1 MTAEPR
7 QLPLV
12 LEHRPAL
19 GRDDFLVS
27 ACNAEAVRQITA
39 WRDWPG
45 RRLALYGPAR
55 AGKTHLAH
63 VWMQEAGAE
72 RIGAASLNEAL
83 VQGLAGHGRAVVEDV
98 DSLVVLDPER
108 CLAAEKALFHLMNL
122 AAAEEAWLLL
132 TGRDAP
138 ARWPIRTPDLASR
151 LGALAVARLDRPD
164 DTLLSSLMVK
174 LFADRQVQVG
184 PEVIKFLVRRIER
197 SFAAVEA
204 AVEALDRQSL
214 AVKRPVTRAMASA
227 YLERAEAGHG
237 AAQGQAQGSGG

>member
-1 MTAEPR
+1 MRPEPR

-19 GRDDFLVS
+19 GKADFLVS
-27 ACNAEAVRQITA
+27 ACNGAAARQIAA

-63 VWMQEAGAE
+63 VWMQESGAA
-72 RIGAASLNEAL
+72 RTAAASLDDAAAER
-83 VQGLAGHGRAVVEDV
+83 LAGHGRAVVEDV
-98 DSLVVLDPER
+98 EALGGLDPER
-108 CLAAEKALFHLMNL
+108 RAAVEKALFHLLNL
-122 AAAEEAWLLL
+122 AGAEGAWLLL

-138 ARWPIRTPDLASR
+138 SRWPAQSPDLASR
-151 LGALAVARLDRPD
+151 LGALPVARLEPPD

-184 PEVIKFLVRRIER
+184 PDVIKFLVRRIER
-197 SFAAVEA
+197 SFEAVEA

-214 AVKRPVTRAMASA
+214 ATKRPVTRAMAGA
-227 YLERAEAGHG
+227 YLEAAG
-237 AAQGQAQGSGG
+237 QGDLGQGDLGQGE